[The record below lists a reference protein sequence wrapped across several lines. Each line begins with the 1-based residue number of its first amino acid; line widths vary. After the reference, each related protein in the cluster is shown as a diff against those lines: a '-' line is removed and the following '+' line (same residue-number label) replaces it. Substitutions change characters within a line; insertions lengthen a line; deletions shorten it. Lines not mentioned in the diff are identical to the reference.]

1 MFARLLWS
9 SLRARRAR
17 LVLAL
22 LAVTLGVAVSI
33 SLAALALQV
42 GDDLARTLRAAGP
55 NFVMVPS
62 GARWP
67 LDLGGA
73 EIDPPRAG
81 LTLATDAVA
90 KLKSTFWKNNVLEAA
105 PERTVVATLDGAPVT
120 LSGTWFER
128 TVAVEDG
135 AWSTGLKRLRPQW
148 SVVGRWPAEDAA
160 EVAIGQAWAQRRGVR
175 VGDAITV
182 AHGARRATLVVTGIV
197 RADAREE
204 ERAWTPLEQVESLAG
219 DAGVIDRVWLSALV
233 RPPSRTPAPDPT
245 RDPAGY
251 ERHMCTAYP
260 DVVAEDL
267 QNSIPQ
273 SEVLPMTEL
282 VAGEGAVVG
291 RLNLLMV
298 LLALAAIVAS
308 VLGLLSTST
317 ATVVERSTELGLLR
331 AIGATSPQI
340 AALLLGETLLV
351 SLAGGCLGW
360 GLGLVGAAAIRGD
373 TFGTSSALSP
383 LLLPLALVLAFAV
396 AVLGTLG
403 PLRMALR
410 LDPAQVLRG

>member
-1 MFARLLWS
+1 MFARLLWC

-55 NFVMVPS
+55 NFVMVPA

-73 EIDPPRAG
+73 EFEPPRAG
-81 LTLATDAVA
+81 LVLATGAVA
-90 KLKSTFWKNNVLEAA
+90 KLKSTFWKNNVLEAT
-105 PERTVVATLDGAPVT
+105 PERTLSATIDGVPVT
-120 LSGTWFER
+120 LAGTWFDR
-128 TVAVEDG
+128 TIAVEDG
-135 AWSTGLKRLRPQW
+135 AWSTGLTRLHPQW
-148 SVVGRWPAEDAA
+148 SVNGRWPKETAA
-160 EVAIGQAWAQRRGVR
+160 EIAVGQAWAERRGVH
-175 VGDAITV
+175 VGDAVTV
-182 AHGARRATLVVTGIV
+182 AHGERSARLVVTGIV

-204 ERAWTPLEQVESLAG
+204 ERAWTPLEQVEALGGGSG
-219 DAGVIDRVWLSALV
+219 TIDRVWLSALV
-233 RPPSRTPAPDPT
+233 RAPSRTPAPDAS
-245 RDPAGY
+245 RDPVGY

-260 DVVAEDL
+260 DVVAEAL
-267 QNSIPQ
+267 QNSIAQ

-282 VAGEGAVVG
+282 VAGEGAIVG

-298 LLALAAIVAS
+298 LLAFAAIVAS

-331 AIGATSPQI
+331 ALGATSPQI

-351 SLAGGCLGW
+351 SLAGGFLGYA
-360 GLGLVGAAAIRGD
+360 LGLAGAAAIRGD
-373 TFGTSSALSP
+373 TFGTGSALSP